1 MKEKTQQI
9 SEEEY
14 QEILKQLDEIMKIRE
29 DLKTAVE
36 VQRYKAHFPLAEDF
50 GELLI
55 NLIRNNHDIDREID
69 LAIKN
74 FLKTLPPNKKI
85 KDEISSI
92 IYSRKEMLEERKEVE
107 SASMP
112 EEFIAITSRYPK
124 FQTTYTLIQDGIN
137 KKNANN
143 YLIEQMQILQDRF
156 DTLQIQKSEYEKQNS
171 EKQKQKKRF
180 FSFPKTRRKSERNE

>member
-1 MKEKTQQI
+1 MKEKIKRI

-14 QEILKQLDEIMKIRE
+14 QEILRQLDEIMKIRE

-55 NLIRNNHDIDREID
+55 NLIRNNHEIDREID
-69 LAIKN
+69 FTIKS

-85 KDEISSI
+85 KEEITEM
-92 IYSRKEMLEERKEVE
+92 IYARKEMLEEKKVVE
-107 SASMP
+107 TTPMP
-112 EEFIAITSRYPK
+112 KEFIAITSHYPE
-124 FQTTYTLIQDGIN
+124 FETTYTLIQDGIN

-143 YLIEQMQILQDRF
+143 FLISQMQTLQERF
-156 DTLQIQKSEYEKQNS
+156 DTLQAQKSEYEKQNS
-171 EKQKQKKRF
+171 EKGKQKRRF
-180 FSFPKTRRKSERNE
+180 LSFQKSSRKK

>member
-1 MKEKTQQI
+1 MKEKEKKF

-29 DLKTAVE
+29 DLKIAVE

-112 EEFIAITSRYPK
+112 EEFIAITSHYPK

-137 KKNANN
+137 KKKANN

-156 DTLQIQKSEYEKQNS
+156 ETLQIQKSEYEKQNS
-171 EKQKQKKRF
+171 EKPKQKKRF
-180 FSFPKTRRKSERNE
+180 FSFTKTRRKSERNE

>member
-14 QEILKQLDEIMKIRE
+14 EQIKQELEEILEIQE
-29 DLKTAVE
+29 ELKLAVE
-36 VQRYKAHFPLAEDF
+36 EQKYKSHVPLAGNF

-55 NLIRNNHDIDREID
+55 NLMRSNHEIDKEID

-171 EKQKQKKRF
+171 EKPKQKKRF
-180 FSFPKTRRKSERNE
+180 FSFPKTRRKNERNE

>member
-1 MKEKTQQI
+1 MKEKEKKF

-14 QEILKQLDEIMKIRE
+14 QGILKQLDEIMKIRE

-74 FLKTLPPNKKI
+74 FLKSLQTKKEI
-85 KDEISSI
+85 KEKLSVIINYQREILEAKKELETTETPAELTSI
-92 IYSRKEMLEERKEVE
+92 
-107 SASMP
+107 AAHHP
-112 EEFIAITSRYPK
+112 E
-124 FQTTYTLIQDGIN
+124 FQTVYITIQDGIN

-171 EKQKQKKRF
+171 EKPKQKKRF
-180 FSFPKTRRKSERNE
+180 FSFPKTRRKNERNE

>member
-1 MKEKTQQI
+1 MKKI
-9 SEEEY
+9 FSEEEY

-92 IYSRKEMLEERKEVE
+92 IYSKKEMLEKRKEVD

-112 EEFIAITSRYPK
+112 EEFITITSHYPK

-156 DTLQIQKSEYEKQNS
+156 DTLQIQKSEYEKQNR
-171 EKQKQKKRF
+171 EKQRQKKKI
-180 FSFPKTRRKSERNE
+180 FPFQKSYRKERKD